1 MSTYAI
7 RYVTFLDILG
17 FSEIVR
23 KTEKYQFGTH
33 ALAAALTEIGSPHPA
48 LNESDD
54 FQFQSFS
61 DSIVMSSADTLTGLL
76 HIFYSITQL
85 YIRLLEVGLL
95 IRGAV
100 SKGKPRS
107 VYNFWTRTFGCLRS

>member
-1 MSTYAI
+1 M
-7 RYVTFLDILG
+7 TFLDILG

-33 ALAAALTEIGSPHPA
+33 ALAEALTEIGSPHPA

-61 DSIVMSSADTLTGLL
+61 DFIVMSFRGYSDGLTPYFLFYYATL
-76 HIFYSITQL
+76 YSL
-85 YIRLLEVGLL
+85 V
-95 IRGAV
+95 
-100 SKGKPRS
+100 RS
-107 VYNFWTRTFGCLRS
+107 